1 MNVGRADIWRRT
13 GVRFR
18 DIVFEIPT
26 YFPSLIFGGEDYLGV
41 SMKTRCDHNSRYE

>member
-1 MNVGRADIWRRT
+1 MNVGRADNWRRT

-18 DIVFEIPT
+18 DVVFDIPT

-41 SMKTRCDHNSRYE
+41 FSI